1 MLSALV
7 PPASR
12 PRIHSV
18 STGVRPPLSI
28 STLARS
34 PAVSFTAKE
43 LTDSG
48 SSSQPSSSQSHST
61 TSSSPSSSFPSP
73 AFILPPLPSSKSHSD
88 VTRGFVQSMF
98 PVLVSR
104 TVDLWRAVRSKDG
117 KHTTDLF
124 SSPGSSPSSP
134 RSSTETEY
142 ILPLS
147 ASPQKTAFTAA
158 DLDVP
163 SRPQSLY
170 RLVPFPSVH
179 ASLLFVIILFPISSA
194 LVFFCVSTLPI
205 TFAWPR
211 TLSDL
216 AQLGHDLSA
225 YSRSGFTSTAHI
237 VSVLVM
243 SAVWKHAWSIPGSV
257 LWNVLA
263 GALFHPLLAT
273 LLMTVTTSMGSVF
286 ATLLATPLASVLTRA
301 FPRPIELTRAA
312 LEGSSFSTSKSV
324 QSEESNTFS
333 VTTSSSDRSPAWVR
347 LSILRL
353 VGIVPW
359 SALNIACGLTGV
371 ALRDCLA
378 GAFIGCLPWTAVTCQ
393 IGDILQ
399 AVNKARTTATEV
411 GVDDGI
417 SNTATVSSVLAQP
430 SMIFELVFLT
440 ILSLAPILFRDR
452 LRRLIPSSDEAST
465 DVPETGESEEKEVTV
480 RSSRRG
486 RPNALEL
493 PSLDDEEKDLNP
505 ADTER
510 RGRHFQRQRWT
521 WKRLSMSVPR
531 WNALNSPLRSS
542 FAHADRDAS
551 R

>member
-1 MLSALV
+1 MSALF

-12 PRIHSV
+12 PRVHSV

-34 PAVSFTAKE
+34 PAVSFAAKE
-43 LTDSG
+43 LADSD
-48 SSSQPSSSQSHST
+48 SSTQPSSQSDST
-61 TSSSPSSSFPSP
+61 TSSSASSPLPSP

-88 VTRGFVQSMF
+88 VTRGLVQSMF

-104 TVDLWRAVRSKDG
+104 TVDLWRTVRSKDD
-117 KHTTDLF
+117 KYTTNLF
-124 SSPGSSPSSP
+124 SSPGSSP

-147 ASPQKTAFTAA
+147 ASPQKTAFDAA

-163 SRPQSLY
+163 PRPQSPY
-170 RLVPFPSVH
+170 RLVQFPSVH

-194 LVFFCVSTLPI
+194 LVFFCMSTLPI

-225 YSRSGFTSTAHI
+225 YSRSGFTSTLHI
-237 VSVLVM
+237 VSVLVI

-273 LLMTVTTSMGSVF
+273 LLMTITTSVGSVF
-286 ATLLATPLASVLTRA
+286 ATLLATPLAPVLTRA

-312 LEGSSFSTSKSV
+312 LEGSSFSTSDSV
-324 QSEESNTFS
+324 QSEDSKTFS
-333 VTTSSSDRSPAWVR
+333 VTSSSNSSPAWVR
-347 LSILRL
+347 LSLLRL

-399 AVNKARTTATEV
+399 AVNKARTTASEV

-465 DVPETGESEEKEVTV
+465 VMPETGESEEKEVTV

-486 RPNALEL
+486 RPNALA
-493 PSLDDEEKDLNP
+493 LDDEKDLDP
-505 ADTER
+505 TGTER
-510 RGRHFQRQRWT
+510 RGRHLQRQRWT

-531 WNALNSPLRSS
+531 WNTLNSPLRSS
-542 FAHADRDAS
+542 YAHIDRDAP

>member
-1 MLSALV
+1 MSALF

-34 PAVSFTAKE
+34 PAVSFAAKE
-43 LTDSG
+43 LADSD
-48 SSSQPSSSQSHST
+48 SSSQPSSQADSII
-61 TSSSPSSSFPSP
+61 SSSASSPLPSP
-73 AFILPPLPSSKSHSD
+73 AFILPPRPSSKNHSD
-88 VTRGFVQSMF
+88 ATRGLVQSMF

-104 TVDLWRAVRSKDG
+104 TVDLWRTVRSKDG
-117 KHTTDLF
+117 KHSTNLF
-124 SSPGSSPSSP
+124 SSPVSSP

-147 ASPQKTAFTAA
+147 ASPQKSAFDAA
-158 DLDVP
+158 DLNVP
-163 SRPQSLY
+163 SRPQSPY

-194 LVFFCVSTLPI
+194 LVFFCMSTLPI

-211 TLSDL
+211 TLFDL
-216 AQLGHDLSA
+216 AQLGRDLSL

-237 VSVLVM
+237 VSVLVI

-273 LLMTVTTSMGSVF
+273 LLMTVTTSVGSVF
-286 ATLLATPLASVLTRA
+286 ATLLATPLAPVLTRA

-312 LEGSSFSTSKSV
+312 LEGSSFSTSNSV
-324 QSEESNTFS
+324 QPEESKTFS
-333 VTTSSSDRSPAWVR
+333 VATSSSDSSPAWVR

-465 DVPETGESEEKEVTV
+465 DVPETEESEEKEVTV
-480 RSSRRG
+480 RSIRRG

-493 PSLDDEEKDLNP
+493 PSLDDEEKDLDPTGN
-505 ADTER
+505 ER
-510 RGRHFQRQRWT
+510 RGRHLQRQRWT

-531 WNALNSPLRSS
+531 WNTLNSPLRSS
-542 FAHADRDAS
+542 FAHVDRDAA

>member
-1 MLSALV
+1 MSALL

-34 PAVSFTAKE
+34 PAVLFAAKE
-43 LTDSG
+43 LADSD
-48 SSSQPSSSQSHST
+48 SSTHPSSPT
-61 TSSSPSSSFPSP
+61 TSSSASFELPSP

-88 VTRGFVQSMF
+88 ATRGLVQSMF

-117 KHTTDLF
+117 KHTINLF
-124 SSPGSSPSSP
+124 SSPGSPGSPP

-147 ASPQKTAFTAA
+147 ASPQKSAFDAA
-158 DLDVP
+158 DLVVP
-163 SRPQSLY
+163 SRPQSPY

-179 ASLLFVIILFPISSA
+179 ASLLFVIILFPISSV
-194 LVFFCVSTLPI
+194 LVFFCMSTLPI

-216 AQLGHDLSA
+216 AQLGRDLSV

-273 LLMTVTTSMGSVF
+273 LLMTVTTSVGSVF
-286 ATLLATPLASVLTRA
+286 ATLLATPLAPVLTRA

-312 LEGSSFSTSKSV
+312 LEGSTSKSV
-324 QSEESNTFS
+324 QSEESKTFS
-333 VTTSSSDRSPAWVR
+333 LITSSSNSSPAWVR

-371 ALRDCLA
+371 ALRDCLT

-399 AVNKARTTATEV
+399 AVNKARTTASEV

-465 DVPETGESEEKEVTV
+465 DVSETGESEEKEVTV

-493 PSLDDEEKDLNP
+493 PSLDDEEKDLDP
-505 ADTER
+505 AGTER
-510 RGRHFQRQRWT
+510 RGRHLQRQRWT

-531 WNALNSPLRSS
+531 WNTLNSPLRPS
-542 FAHADRDAS
+542 FARVDRDAPQ
-551 R
+551 